1 MLTPQQVKNHRFQ
14 LGSRGTYRAEEVDA
28 FVQELTTSFE
38 EAYTQNEALLKK
50 ISLLADK
57 VEEYRRDEDTIRSAL
72 LVAQRTAD
80 QVVREAKEKADAC
93 IAGAE
98 SQAKAIEEEA
108 SAHSGQVLQEA
119 SDRAQALTREVDAR
133 VSALLND
140 ASAKAESLVGE
151 AQAKADRLVEE
162 AGRNAQENLAQL
174 REETERE
181 SLLLDQ
187 TRGAVNEFRANL
199 IAMYKEHIELIN
211 RLPILPE
218 PEESAV
224 QAPSADEARQPEA
237 DVTPQGDAADPS
249 APVAASIGEE
259 AVLTEEE
266 AEVPLAAES
275 VSEEVESAILAEDA
289 PAEEPFAQPGGP
301 MSQFRT
307 VYSAEEATPDA
318 AVEEAQLTMGEQ
330 GFHLNLEE
338 VAEDEPQQ
346 ASVSGTAGEEGVPSF
361 EGFFR
366 KK

>member
-28 FVQELTTSFE
+28 FVQELTASFE

-93 IAGAE
+93 LAGAE
-98 SQAKAIEEEA
+98 NRAKALEEEA
-108 SAHSGQVLQEA
+108 NARSGQVMQEA
-119 SDRAQALTREVDAR
+119 SDRAQTLTREVDAR

-187 TRGAVNEFRANL
+187 TRGAVSEFRANL

-218 PEESAV
+218 GNAVPRPDLEPEEALTDEAQQPEEQPQEDAAETLDSADRV
-224 QAPSADEARQPEA
+224 EETEALLTAENSAPEDAPSATAEASPE
-237 DVTPQGDAADPS
+237 
-249 APVAASIGEE
+249 
-259 AVLTEEE
+259 
-266 AEVPLAAES
+266 
-275 VSEEVESAILAEDA
+275 
-289 PAEEPFAQPGGP
+289 EEPFVQPEG
-301 MSQFRT
+301 M
-307 VYSAEEATPDA
+307 
-318 AVEEAQLTMGEQ
+318 MGEP

-338 VAEDEPQQ
+338 VVDDEPQQ
-346 ASVSGTAGEEGVPSF
+346 APVSGTAGEDAVPSF

>member
-28 FVQELTTSFE
+28 FVQELTASFE

-93 IAGAE
+93 LAGAE
-98 SQAKAIEEEA
+98 SRAKALEEEA
-108 SAHSGQVLQEA
+108 NARSGQVMQEA
-119 SDRAQALTREVDAR
+119 SDRAQTLTREVDTR

-187 TRGAVNEFRANL
+187 TRGAVSEFRANL

-218 PEESAV
+218 SNAVQRPDLEPEEALTDEA
-224 QAPSADEARQPEA
+224 QQPQEPEEQPQEDAAETLDSADRMEE
-237 DVTPQGDAADPS
+237 T
-249 APVAASIGEE
+249 E
-259 AVLTEEE
+259 AVLSAENSAPEDEPSATAE
-266 AEVPLAAES
+266 ASLE
-275 VSEEVESAILAEDA
+275 
-289 PAEEPFAQPGGP
+289 EEPFAQPEGMMG
-301 MSQFRT
+301 QFRT
-307 VYSAEEATPDA
+307 VYSAEETPSDA
-318 AVEEAQLTMGEQ
+318 SEEEAQLTMGEP

-338 VAEDEPQQ
+338 VVDDEPQQ
-346 ASVSGTAGEEGVPSF
+346 APVSGTAGEDSVPSF